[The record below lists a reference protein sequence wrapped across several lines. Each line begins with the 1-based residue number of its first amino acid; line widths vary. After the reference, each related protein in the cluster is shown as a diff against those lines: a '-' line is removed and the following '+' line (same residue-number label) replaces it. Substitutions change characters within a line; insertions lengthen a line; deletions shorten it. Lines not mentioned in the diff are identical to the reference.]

1 MTDIIEVMI
10 TFFDKHHNSENMKKN
25 RPKSTPPNFRKVTL

>member
-10 TFFDKHHNSENMKKN
+10 TFFDKHHNSENMKK
-25 RPKSTPPNFRKVTL
+25 KTGLKAHHLISEK